1 MKRNMLKTLLVACTL
16 LVTGALQGCFPLVAV
31 GVGAGAL
38 SIADRRTTGAQIDDE
53 AIEEK
58 ASSRFREQFGSA
70 HYQVNVTSYNRR
82 VLLTGQA
89 ATEETKNKLAEIT
102 KNVPNVVSVVNEVVV
117 AGTSSFGSRSNDGLI
132 TSNVKARF
140 LTNSGGQF
148 APNHVKVTTENNVV
162 YLMGLV
168 TSAEGE
174 AAAEVA
180 RNSSGV
186 EKVVK
191 VFEYIDKAPEP
202 GTAAK

>member
-1 MKRNMLKTLLVACTL
+1 MKRDMMKTLLVVGTL
-16 LVTGALQGCFPLVAV
+16 LVTGSLQGCFPLVAV

-70 HYQVNVTSYNRR
+70 QYQVNVTSYNRR

-89 ATEETKNKLAEIT
+89 ATEEIKNKLADIA
-102 KNVPNVVSVVNEVVV
+102 KNVPNVVSVVSEVLV
-117 AGTSSFGSRSNDGLI
+117 AGSSSFGSRSNDGLI

-140 LTNSGGQF
+140 LTNNGGQF
-148 APNHVKVTTENNVV
+148 SPNHVKVTTENNVV

-168 TSAEGE
+168 TPAEGE

-180 RNSSGV
+180 RTSSGV

-191 VFEYIDKAPEP
+191 VFEYLDTAPTP